1 MNHLSKS
8 IDQAAMSSSG
18 TALPPNSGQGN
29 SSEGILS
36 IDIRVETMTLNE
48 LAAFCRRIGISTSEV
63 TLADGIEQGV
73 LPYGI
78 CIKNSKTGS
87 RQFCI
92 YTQSVLD
99 YYTQR
104 AMRTDRR

>member
-8 IDQAAMSSSG
+8 SNQTATVKSG
-18 TALPPNSGQGN
+18 PVLLPSAEEDKNIGYNSGVN
-29 SSEGILS
+29 
-36 IDIRVETMTLNE
+36 IRVETMTLNE

-87 RQFCI
+87 RQFVI
-92 YTQSVLD
+92 YKQMVYD

-104 AMRTDRR
+104 AMRNS